1 MNSSALEQGTF
12 RRYKMKKYFEMICL
26 KKDGHVS
33 HRGMYLF
40 ERIDKEGDTEQRIY
54 LHPVH
59 VNRGKGFV
67 SLIDNLEQVRKILRS
82 IKCTFTEGND
92 APRGGR
98 TGDYVVFYK
107 SDFLKALQAAFGIEK
122 GREIYRELRMFKE
135 FSHEEM
141 EVFAKIEDKIIR
153 NMISYPYHAAFW
165 IMQHEPENIKTS
177 QVLFEKQFEAELTKN
192 KD

>member
-1 MNSSALEQGTF
+1 MLE
-12 RRYKMKKYFEMICL
+12 KYFEKVCL

-40 ERIDKEGDTEQRIY
+40 ERIDKTGNTEQRVY

-59 VNRGKGFV
+59 VSGGKGFV
-67 SLIDNLEQVRKILRS
+67 NLIDNLEQIREILKS
-82 IKCTFTEGND
+82 IRCPFTEGND

-98 TGDYVVFYK
+98 TGDYITFYK
-107 SDFLKALQAAFGIEK
+107 SDFLKSLQRSFGIDK

-135 FSHEEM
+135 FTREEM
-141 EVFAKIEDKIIR
+141 ETIAKVEDKILS
-153 NMISYPYHAAFW
+153 NMISYPYHYAFW
-165 IMQHEPENIKTS
+165 IMQHEPEKIKES
-177 QVLFEKQFEAELTKN
+177 QVLFEKQFEQELTKS

>member
-1 MNSSALEQGTF
+1 
-12 RRYKMKKYFEMICL
+12 MKKYFENVCL

-33 HRGMYLF
+33 HRGMYLL
-40 ERIDKEGDTEQRIY
+40 ERIDKTGDTDARVC

-67 SLIDNLEQVRKILRS
+67 SLIDNLEEVKKILRS

-98 TGDYVVFYK
+98 TGDYVAFYK
-107 SDFLKALQAAFGIEK
+107 SDFLKALQAAFGIDK
-122 GREIYRELRMFKE
+122 GRAIYRELRMYKE
-135 FSHEEM
+135 ITREEM
-141 EVFAKIEDKIIR
+141 AEIAKVVDNKILSS
-153 NMISYPYHAAFW
+153 MISFPYHYALW
-165 IMQHEPENIKTS
+165 EIQHEPEKIKERKI
-177 QVLFEKQFEAELTKN
+177 LFEKNYERELTKD

>member
-1 MNSSALEQGTF
+1 
-12 RRYKMKKYFEMICL
+12 MKKYFEKVCL

-40 ERIDKEGDTEQRIY
+40 ERIDKEGDTEQRVY

-59 VNRGKGFV
+59 TCKGKGFV
-67 SLIDNLEQVRKILRS
+67 NLIDNLEEVRKILRS
-82 IKCTFTEGND
+82 IKCPFTQGND

-98 TGDYVVFYK
+98 TGDYVMFYK
-107 SDFLKALQAAFGIEK
+107 SDFLKALQKSFGIDK

-135 FSHEEM
+135 FTREEM
-141 EVFAKIEDKIIR
+141 EVMTKVDSKILS
-153 NMISYPYHAAFW
+153 NMISYPYHYAFW
-165 IMQHEPENIKTS
+165 IMQHEPEKIKEC
-177 QVLFEKQFEAELTKN
+177 QILFEKQFEAELTRTD

>member
-1 MNSSALEQGTF
+1 MNKVTE
-12 RRYKMKKYFEMICL
+12 FERVCL

-40 ERIDKEGDTEQRIY
+40 ERIDKEGDTEQRVY

-59 VNRGKGFV
+59 TCKGKGFV
-67 SLIDNLEQVRKILRS
+67 NLIDNLEEARKILRS
-82 IKCTFTEGND
+82 IKCSFWSGND

-98 TGDYVVFYK
+98 TGDYVAFYK
-107 SDFLKALQAAFGIEK
+107 SDFLKSLQACFGIDK

-135 FSHEEM
+135 FSREEM
-141 EVFAKIEDKIIR
+141 EAVAKVEDKILSS
-153 NMISYPYHAAFW
+153 MISYPYHYARW
-165 IMQHEPENIKTS
+165 VVDHEPEKIKAC
-177 QVLFEKQFEAELTKN
+177 QVLFEKAYEEELTKS

>member
-1 MNSSALEQGTF
+1 M
-12 RRYKMKKYFEMICL
+12 

-40 ERIDKEGDTEQRIY
+40 ERIDKTGDIDARVC

-67 SLIDNLEQVRKILRS
+67 SLIDNLEEIKKILRS

-98 TGDYVVFYK
+98 TGDYVMFYK
-107 SDFLKALQAAFGIEK
+107 SDFLKALQAAFGVDK
-122 GREIYRELRMFKE
+122 GREIYRELHMYKE
-135 FSHEEM
+135 ITREEM
-141 EVFAKIEDKIIR
+141 AAVAKVEDKILSS
-153 NMISYPYHAAFW
+153 MIKYPYHYAHW
-165 IMQHEPENIKTS
+165 IMQHEPEKIKEC
-177 QVLFEKQFEAELTKN
+177 QILFEKEFEAELTKR

>member
-1 MNSSALEQGTF
+1 
-12 RRYKMKKYFEMICL
+12 MKKYFEKVCL

-33 HRGMYLF
+33 HRAMYLF
-40 ERIDKEGDTEQRIY
+40 ERIDKTGDTEQRIY

-59 VNRGKGFV
+59 TCKGKGYV
-67 SLIDNLEQVRKILRS
+67 NLIDNLEEIKKILRS
-82 IKCTFTEGND
+82 IRCSFRSGND

-107 SDFLKALQAAFGIEK
+107 SDFLKSLQAAFGIEK

-135 FSHEEM
+135 FSREEM
-141 EVFAKIEDKIIR
+141 GEFAKVENKILIE
-153 NMISYPYHAAFW
+153 MISYPYHYAYW
-165 IMQHEPENIKTS
+165 IMHHEPEKIKEC
-177 QVLFEKQFEAELTKN
+177 QVLFERTFEAELTS